1 MRGIWT
7 VARKELSHILRDKV
21 SGLILLALP
30 ALFFISIGFAISI
43 DIQRIDLAI
52 INTAGPR
59 ANEVVNHLYNTEKVG
74 KIVMLDSPSEVEESF
89 IRDGVS
95 AALVISEGIGGYN
108 APLKFDLFIDCNF
121 SANVVAIKNRINS
134 TIKSSI
140 IGPGSDPPFTIRYLY
155 NADLNRRMA
164 TIPGVIMI
172 ILIVVSTMIFS
183 ISINREKVHGTSR
196 LLSLTPLGPV
206 RIVIGKTI
214 PYFLISL
221 VHISYLIFLG
231 QSIFGL
237 GINGSFL
244 LYFLFCA
251 LFSFNSMML
260 GLLVGSYCKTYE
272 AALIICWFFIF
283 TPNVFLS
290 GFVMPV
296 NNMPEAMQAISRLFN
311 GYHFIEGY
319 RGIAYKGT
327 GLSENLPFI
336 LYLSIQSLVFF
347 ILALLGFSRRYS
359 KS

>member
-21 SGLILLALP
+21 SGIILFALP
-30 ALFFISIGFAISI
+30 AVFFISIGFAISI

-52 INTAGPR
+52 ANTAGPK
-59 ANEVVNHLYNTEKVG
+59 AGEVINHLSNIDKVS
-74 KIVMLDSPSEVEESF
+74 KVVMLNSPLEVEESF
-89 IRDGVS
+89 AREGIS
-95 AALVISEGIGGYN
+95 AAIVISEGEGGYST
-108 APLKFDLFIDCNF
+108 PLKFDLFIDCSF
-121 SANVVAIKNRINS
+121 ASNVLAIKNRIDSAIMSSLIGNS
-134 TIKSSI
+134 EET
-140 IGPGSDPPFTIRYLY
+140 PFTVRYLY

-172 ILIVVSTMIFS
+172 ILIIVSTMIFG

-196 LLSLTPLGPV
+196 LLSLTPLGPI
-206 RIVIGKTI
+206 RIVIGKFI

-221 VHISYLIFLG
+221 VHISYLIVLG
-231 QSIFGL
+231 QSVFGL
-237 GINGSFL
+237 GINGSFS

-251 LFSFNSMML
+251 LFSFNCMMI

-283 TPNVFLS
+283 VPNLFLS

-296 NNMPEAMQAISRLFN
+296 KSMPEMMQRVAHLHN
-311 GYHFIEGY
+311 GYHFLEGY

-327 GLSENLPFI
+327 GFAENLPFI
-336 LYLSIQSLVFF
+336 LFLAVQSVITF
-347 ILALLGFSRRYS
+347 IIALLGFSRRYS

>member
-21 SGLILLALP
+21 SGLILFALP
-30 ALFFISIGFAISI
+30 ALFFITIGFAISI

-52 INTAGPR
+52 ANTAGPK
-59 ANEVVNHLYNTEKVG
+59 ANEVVNHLCNMDKVG
-74 KIVMLDSPSEVEESF
+74 KVVMLDSPLQVEESF
-89 IRDGVS
+89 ARDGIS
-95 AALVISEGIGGYN
+95 AAIVISEGEWGYN
-108 APLKFDLFIDCNF
+108 VPFKFDLFIDCSFATNIL
-121 SANVVAIKNRINS
+121 AIKNPINS
-134 TIKSSI
+134 AIKSSL
-140 IGPGSDPPFTIRYLY
+140 IGPGNDAPFTIRYLY

-164 TIPGVIMI
+164 TIPGIIMI

-183 ISINREKVHGTSR
+183 ISINKEKVHGTSR
-196 LLSLTPLGPV
+196 LLSLTPLEPI
-206 RIVIGKTI
+206 RIVIGKII

-231 QSIFGL
+231 QSVFGL

-283 TPNVFLS
+283 TPNLFLS

-296 NNMPEAMQAISRLFN
+296 SSMPEMMQRVARLYN

-327 GLSENLPFI
+327 GFAENLPYILFLTIQGLVAFI
-336 LYLSIQSLVFF
+336 I
-347 ILALLGFSRRYS
+347 ALLGFSRRYS